1 MGMKVYVQLL
11 FLELRQAQA
20 PGRKNNKT
28 TVGICSQLRI
38 ATPSCCSF
46 VSCWRTS
53 SAVAGR
59 MPGTGAAAG
68 DAAKGETGE
77 TGAQIDMF
85 FWGFR
90 MGLSVALGYK
100 HGTHK
105 HQHDMS
111 T

>member
-1 MGMKVYVQLL
+1 
-11 FLELRQAQA
+11 
-20 PGRKNNKT
+20 
-28 TVGICSQLRI
+28 
-38 ATPSCCSF
+38 
-46 VSCWRTS
+46 
-53 SAVAGR
+53 